1 MKFSQLFITAS
12 ILGLAA
18 CGGSSDP
25 APTPPVGNT
34 QTLATIRIT
43 NSALALAAGSTAT
56 LVPEALDAAGRVI
69 AGVTGYT
76 FTSSAATVAEAQTDG
91 AVLAIGAGTA
101 TITASV
107 ARNGVTATAMA
118 TVSVTGSLPAT
129 ATVVAAPDRTF
140 APANLVVAR
149 NANVTFSFGT
159 LLHNVMFRTAAGAP
173 TDIPNNASATVVRP
187 FPSAGDFT
195 YDCSLHAGMTG
206 KVTVR

>member
-76 FTSSAATVAEAQTDG
+76 FTSSAAGVAEAQTDG

-107 ARNGVTATAMA
+107 ARNGVTATATA

-149 NANVTFSFGT
+149 NASVTFSFGT
-159 LLHNVMFRTAAGAP
+159 LLHNVVFRTAAGAP